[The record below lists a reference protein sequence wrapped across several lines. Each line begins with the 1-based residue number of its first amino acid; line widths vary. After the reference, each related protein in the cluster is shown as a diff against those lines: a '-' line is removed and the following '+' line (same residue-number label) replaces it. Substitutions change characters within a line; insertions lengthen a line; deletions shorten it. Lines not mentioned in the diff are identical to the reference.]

1 MKHVLVGIALA
12 GSGLLASA
20 AARQEPAPGASEI
33 GLHEVR
39 GDVMGTSFRVEA
51 VGTDAVEQDLAAA
64 VAELR
69 RIDDGMTTWR
79 DSELTRLNARSGQGP
94 VEVSAELCSLVA
106 RSLAVAELTDGAFDP
121 TWHSVAHL
129 WDFRA
134 DPPVLPDGDELAAAL
149 ERVGW
154 RKVRVDLDASTI
166 ELPEGTTLG
175 LGGIAKGYGVDR
187 AMSILMER
195 GVRHAV
201 VDAGGDMKCL
211 GQRLGEPWEVA
222 IKHPRAKEYVL
233 AVLPVSNRCVVT
245 SGDYE
250 RYFDLDG
257 KRYHH
262 IIDPRTGRPAEGC
275 MSATVIGPDA
285 ALADALGTAMCV
297 LGPERGLAII
307 ERLPRTEALLVDL
320 AGEVHRSSGLPAVA
334 PPASQPASE
343 PADRD

>member
-1 MKHVLVGIALA
+1 MWRALPNLLIALPIA
-12 GSGLLASA
+12 FVG
-20 AARQEPAPGASEI
+20 RDQQPPVDPGPVAIHATE
-33 GLHEVR
+33 GE
-39 GDVMGTSFRVEA
+39 VMGTTFAIEA
-51 VGTDAVEQDLAAA
+51 VGTAEVEAHLEAA

-79 DSELTRLNARSGQGP
+79 ESELTALNARAGEGP
-94 VEVSAELCSLVA
+94 VEVSAELARLVA
-106 RSLAVAELTDGAFDP
+106 RALAVAELTDGAFDP

-129 WDFRA
+129 WNFRA
-134 DPPVLPDGDELAAAL
+134 DPPVLPDGDELARAL

-154 RKVRVDLDASTI
+154 GRVRVDLDASTV
-166 ELPEGTTLG
+166 ELPQGTSLG

-187 AMSILMER
+187 AMAVLMER

-222 IKHPRAKEYVL
+222 IKHPRAEDFVL

-250 RYFDLDG
+250 RYFELDG
-257 KRYHH
+257 RRYHH
-262 IIDPRTGRPAEGC
+262 ILDPRTGRPAEGC
-275 MSATVIGPDA
+275 MSATVVGPDA

-297 LGPERGLAII
+297 LGPDRGLEII

-320 AGEVHRSSGLPAVA
+320 EGRVHRSSGLPAVA
-334 PPASQPASE
+334 RE
-343 PADRD
+343 PGGDE